1 MVSELISKKEIL
13 FVFIVFIVVLRSAYL
28 NLILSALYNLTQL
41 AKLQSQQELQL
52 QTYETY
58 NLDVKTVIDEFQLN
72 HNLWFKNEV
81 KLKEL
86 FILNYD

>member
-1 MVSELISKKEIL
+1 MI
-13 FVFIVFIVVLRSAYL
+13 
-28 NLILSALYNLTQL
+28 ALYNLTQ
-41 AKLQSQQELQL
+41 QSKSLNQQELKL

-58 NLDVKTVIDEFQLN
+58 NLDVKTIIDEFQIN
-72 HNLWFKNEV
+72 TDLWFKNEV

>member
-1 MVSELISKKEIL
+1 MQQSK
-13 FVFIVFIVVLRSAYL
+13 SL
-28 NLILSALYNLTQL
+28 N
-41 AKLQSQQELQL
+41 QQELKL

-58 NLDVKTVIDEFQLN
+58 NLDVKTIIDEFQIN
-72 HNLWFKNEV
+72 TDLWFKNEV